1 VADVEEV
8 SAIGVKAPLT
18 FVMRTRYASG
28 GGMDSTAA
36 GPLSGQPFLNL
47 VEAQAKS
54 TQGQDLQASVLRIA
68 VNRLPKPLRGVTN
81 ITCKNGA
88 DDSAALLIPT
98 LTPHTWSGETGT
110 VSAR

>member
-1 VADVEEV
+1 M
-8 SAIGVKAPLT
+8 SA
-18 FVMRTRYASG
+18 
-28 GGMDSTAA
+28 TAE

-98 LTPHTWSGETGT
+98 LTPTLGRGKLIQ
-110 VSAR
+110 